1 MSQAMCFRPMQRGD
15 VSRIAQLERICFR
28 SPWSEKSLLGEVK
41 NPVAHYRVGILDAD
55 IQAYGGMW
63 IYFGEAHLT
72 NVAVAP
78 EYRRQGYGRALML
91 DLIQTALL
99 HGAERMTLEVREH
112 NQGAQAL
119 YKGLGFETA
128 GRRKRYYSDTGE
140 DAFILSLIHI

>member
-99 HGAERMTLEVREH
+99 HGAEPGGA
-112 NQGAQAL
+112 GAQPGGPGPL
-119 YKGLGFETA
+119 QGLGV
-128 GRRKRYYSDTGE
+128 
-140 DAFILSLIHI
+140 

>member
-99 HGAERMTLEVREH
+99 HGAERMDPGGA
-112 NQGAQAL
+112 GAQPGGPGPL
-119 YKGLGFETA
+119 QGLGV
-128 GRRKRYYSDTGE
+128 
-140 DAFILSLIHI
+140 

>member
-112 NQGAQAL
+112 NQGAPGPLQ
-119 YKGLGFETA
+119 GLGV
-128 GRRKRYYSDTGE
+128 
-140 DAFILSLIHI
+140 